1 MQSERQPP
9 SGICPIHCVG
19 WYGNVVAL
27 RLLMKTGRVLIDYQ
41 DMYGNTAL
49 HYATFNGHE
58 EFVKVCIEEFNA
70 NLLLVNNGDQSVL
83 GVINDA
89 QLALLP
95 NDDWTSEMG
104 SRRWRPSN
112 ALAASR
118 QAKDDR
124 TGHAI
129 AWQAASAIGGA
140 ESGATDK
147 IALPGHTCCG
157 DLESESGVGEKD

>member
-1 MQSERQPP
+1 MQSERQQPP

-27 RLLMKTGRVLIDYQ
+27 RLLMNTGRVLIDYQ

-83 GVINDA
+83 GVTTHSSHSCRMTTGPARWVLDA
-89 QLALLP
+89 GGRKMHSQRPGRQKMMPHRLATPLLRRIRSHYRR
-95 NDDWTSEMG
+95 SE
-104 SRRWRPSN
+104 P
-112 ALAASR
+112 
-118 QAKDDR
+118 
-124 TGHAI
+124 
-129 AWQAASAIGGA
+129 
-140 ESGATDK
+140 
-147 IALPGHTCCG
+147 
-157 DLESESGVGEKD
+157 

>member
-1 MQSERQPP
+1 MQSEHQQPP
-9 SGICPIHCVG
+9 SGLCPIHCVG
-19 WYGNVVAL
+19 WYGSVMAL

-95 NDDWTSEMG
+95 NDDWTSEMAT
-104 SRRWRPSN
+104 SN

-118 QAKDDR
+118 QAKDDAAPI
-124 TGHAI
+124 GHAI

-147 IALPGHTCCG
+147 IALP
-157 DLESESGVGEKD
+157 E